1 MRQDTVFCEKKIV
14 QLFSKEAKPLVMGI
28 LNVTPDSFFDGG
40 KYEQESMWLARVE
53 TMVGQGA
60 DIIDIGA
67 YSTRP
72 GAKEVSEQEE
82 TERLVKAVASV
93 RKAFP
98 DTLIS
103 ADTFGAEVARKAVE
117 AGADIVN
124 DISGG
129 TMDERMFALV
139 AQLNVPYVL
148 THIQGTPKTMQQEP
162 YYTNVVQDVYAFFE
176 NIVNKLK
183 QSGLTKII
191 LDPGFGFGKTVE
203 HNYQLL
209 QHLQQFNDFGLPVL
223 VGVSRKSM
231 IHNVLNVTPD
241 EALNGTTVLNTIAL
255 MKGAKIVRVHDVR
268 EAKEAVDLV
277 IRTFM

>member
-1 MRQDTVFCEKKIV
+1 MGQDTVFCEKKIE

-40 KYEQESMWLARVE
+40 KYEQETQWLARVE

-72 GAKEVSEQEE
+72 GAKDVSEQEE

-93 RKAFP
+93 RKTFS
-98 DTLIS
+98 DVLLS
-103 ADTFGAEVARKAVE
+103 ADTFRAEVARKAVE

-129 TMDERMFALV
+129 TMDESMFSTV
-139 AQLNVPYVL
+139 AQLNVSYIL
-148 THIQGTPKTMQQEP
+148 THIKGTPKTMQQEP
-162 YYTNVVQDVYAFFE
+162 YYTDVVKEVYAFFDE
-176 NIVNKLK
+176 AVSTLK
-183 QSGLTKII
+183 SAGFSKII

-203 HNYQLL
+203 QNYQLL
-209 QHLQQFNDFGLPVL
+209 QHLQEFSDLGLPVL
-223 VGVSRKSM
+223 AAVSRKSM
-231 IHNVLNVTPD
+231 INKVLNIQPD
-241 EALNGTTVLNTIAL
+241 KALNGTTVLNTIAL
-255 MKGAKIVRVHDVR
+255 MKGAKILRVHDVR
-268 EAKEAVDLV
+268 EATEAVALV
-277 IRTFM
+277 GRLLA